1 MPSAI
6 SGGESPQVDLT
17 NSLTPHWENVADAT
31 GVAYRGYA
39 TDHLRIAKGL
49 SGRVQHGEFA
59 GSPSRLCYK
68 HSCIPALA
76 QVTGT
81 NSPWAK
87 NHAAIVRAS
96 SSTTWASVR
105 PEDARTCNE

>member
-1 MPSAI
+1 MI
-6 SGGESPQVDLT
+6 SVWVKEQADGTFKVIDQV
-17 NSLTPHWENVADAT
+17 T
-31 GVAYRGYA
+31 GKVYG
-39 TDHLRIAKGL
+39 TVNDTRIAKGL
-49 SGRVQHGEFA
+49 SGPVQHGEFA

-76 QVTGT
+76 QVSGT
-81 NSPWAK
+81 NSPSAK

-96 SSTTWASVR
+96 SSTTSASVR